1 MSINTDPAFLEGKL
15 RERFA
20 NPLSD
25 SVLCQFSTNNSFSPD
40 TLSYKWVQVSDTR
53 HADIA
58 MPSVIRDATKYL
70 EEGFLVPDLITAIK
84 GHPNAR
90 AIKLIEDVRWGIED
104 QSKKIVMFEISQ
116 NGLPDVVIQ
125 NHPDFD
131 AAIGVINRRLA
142 AGTAA
147 PAHWGVELAN
157 GIKLDPI
164 LFDARA
170 IELQKRQV
178 AFGTREHGFSHS

>member
-1 MSINTDPAFLEGKL
+1 MSINNDPAFLEGKL

-20 NPLSD
+20 SPLSD
-25 SVLCQFSTNNSFSPD
+25 SVLCQFSTNNSFAPD

-58 MPSVIRDATKYL
+58 MPAVVKEATKYL
-70 EEGFLVPDLITAIK
+70 EEGLLVPDLITAIK

-90 AIKLIEDVRWGIED
+90 AIKLLEDVRWGIED
-104 QSKKIVMFEISQ
+104 ESQKIVMFEIAQ
-116 NGLPDVVIQ
+116 NGLPDAVIQ

-131 AAIGVINRRLA
+131 AAIGVIKRRLA

-147 PAHWGVELAN
+147 PACLPVTLAN
-157 GIKLDPI
+157 GTKLEPI
-164 LFDARA
+164 LFDTRA

-178 AFGTREHGFSHS
+178 EHLKAGLV